1 MTHPMI
7 QHPMRFNMEIL
18 WVLHWYDAMDA
29 ALEILYEK
37 RCFEL
42 VDKSEAEG
50 RQIVDSTWV
59 FKCKP
64 HPDGTLLKCKARLCI

>member
-1 MTHPMI
+1 
-7 QHPMRFNMEIL
+7 
-18 WVLHWYDAMDA
+18 MDA

-59 FKCKP
+59 FKCK
-64 HPDGTLLKCKARLCI
+64 